1 MGGLPEENRKG
12 WECPLSACC
21 TVSTGW
27 ERVCWRG
34 YEQCRVPFIKQRSQD
49 CGSLS
54 TFGKARK
61 VNKIRDA
68 FCCSKNAVTV
78 VVSCEL
84 KAGENKWCLFLSLAF
99 LSLSTMSVLSFLT
112 RPASSLPQS
121 GKWNYRMC
129 LVEILPLTLPV
140 LQIGLGTTFL
150 TQPYV
155 VGNWNKGEK
164 KQWLLMEYILYGIKN
179 DFLFSI
185 MGLSSLQAPS

>member
-84 KAGENKWCLFLSLAF
+84 KAGENKWCLSFFGFPFSLHYVC
-99 LSLSTMSVLSFLT
+99 SLIPHKTCFFTSTVRQMELQNVFSGD
-112 RPASSLPQS
+112 SSPDPS
-121 GKWNYRMC
+121 SSSDRTGDYF
-129 LVEILPLTLPV
+129 PHSTLCC
-140 LQIGLGTTFL
+140 G
-150 TQPYV
+150 
-155 VGNWNKGEK
+155 
-164 KQWLLMEYILYGIKN
+164 
-179 DFLFSI
+179 
-185 MGLSSLQAPS
+185 